1 MKKKLLWMIPLAIV
15 IGIGFAM
22 LDWPIWMGIALFVFI
37 AILEIPIML
46 YTLYASQN
54 LARITKYIVQN
65 RKNPIFQYMYLLPEG
80 TEASLIEAID
90 TILRKYKQP
99 NIQAIYGANRAILLE
114 DFDEARRLVYPVL
127 QSELG
132 QYTMALIA
140 AMQGN
145 GEEMQ
150 QYKVEKEWMKAGLE
164 ANLAF
169 AQGDTATFDR
179 TSQQAIDSAKGVQY
193 YGNIYVFKR
202 MRDSKSKSVAL

>member
-15 IGIGFAM
+15 IGVGFAM
-22 LDWPIWMGIALFVFI
+22 QDWPIWMGIALFVFI

-65 RKNPIFQYMYLLPEG
+65 RKNPIYKYMYLLPEG
-80 TEASLIEAID
+80 TEASLIESMD

-114 DFDEARRLVYPVL
+114 DFDEARRLVNPVL
-127 QSELG
+127 QSEIG

-145 GEEMQ
+145 SEEMQ
-150 QYKVEKEWMKAGLE
+150 QYKVEKEWMRAGLE

-169 AQGDTATFDR
+169 AQGDMITFDR
-179 TSQQAIDSAKGVQY
+179 ASQQAIDSAKGVQY
-193 YGNIYVFKR
+193 YANTYVFKR
-202 MRDSKSKSVAL
+202 MRDSKS

>member
-15 IGIGFAM
+15 IGVGFAM
-22 LDWPIWMGIALFVFI
+22 LEWPIWMGIALFVFI
-37 AILEIPIML
+37 AILEIPIIL

-54 LARITKYIVQN
+54 MTKITKYIVQN
-65 RKNPIFQYMYLLPEG
+65 RKNPIYQYMYLLPEG

-169 AQGDTATFDR
+169 AQGDMATFDR
-179 TSQQAIDSAKGVQY
+179 ASQQAIDSAKGVQY
-193 YGNIYVFKR
+193 YGNTYVFKR
-202 MRDSKSKSVAL
+202 MRDGKS

>member
-15 IGIGFAM
+15 IGVGFAM
-22 LDWPIWMGIALFVFI
+22 QDWPIWMGIALFVFI